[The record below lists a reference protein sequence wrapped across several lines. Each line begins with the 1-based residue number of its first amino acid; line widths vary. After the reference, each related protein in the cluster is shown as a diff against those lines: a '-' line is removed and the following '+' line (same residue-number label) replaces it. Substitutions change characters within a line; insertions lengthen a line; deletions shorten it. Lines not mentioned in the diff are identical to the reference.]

1 MRNLSFMMT
10 GPQFLDRSKDVTRRL
25 GWLFA
30 KPGMVVMGVEKSQG
44 LGKGGKIKPY
54 GPIEFVSVQ
63 REALS
68 LMIIEPVYG
77 RDECRREGFPGMTPE
92 EFVEFWMKG
101 HHIKDPATIVTR
113 LEFKYL

>member
-1 MRNLSFMMT
+1 MRNLSFMLT

-30 KPGMVVMGVEKSQG
+30 KAGDVVMGVEKSQG

-54 GPIEFVSVQ
+54 GKVQFVDVR
-63 REALS
+63 REPLRR
-68 LMIIEPVYG
+68 MIDDPVYG
-77 RDECRREGFPGMTPE
+77 REECRREGFPDMTPE
-92 EFVEFWMKG
+92 QFVAFWCRSHRG
-101 HHIKDPATIVTR
+101 ATPETDVTR